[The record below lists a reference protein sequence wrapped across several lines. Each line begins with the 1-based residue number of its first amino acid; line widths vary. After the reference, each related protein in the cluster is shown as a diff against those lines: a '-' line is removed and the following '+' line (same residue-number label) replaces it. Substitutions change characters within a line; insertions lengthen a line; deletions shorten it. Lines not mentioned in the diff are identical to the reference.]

1 MVLLVAFLLPRKEHL
16 IQLALQCHES
26 RLALHPLPPLPMPTG
41 PFTKPQSELL
51 QMKAFSSPWFSL
63 MKCCA
68 ASLLS
73 CQALLGGV
81 QTCCLK
87 PNIPLGSGLPW
98 ALAICR
104 SYLTWVLSNQF
115 WLLAY
120 IFHSYFFIHET
131 NPTCFIFRGKVR
143 WAILQHDIHW
153 SFQVQMMSWRKW
165 SKIKIQVNSRLS

>member
-1 MVLLVAFLLPRKEHL
+1 MPRIKVS
-16 IQLALQCHES
+16 ITPTATLAHANWAIHQTPEWAAANES
-26 RLALHPLPPLPMPTG
+26 FFLPMILTDEMLCC
-41 PFTKPQSELL
+41 FTVVLPGIACE
-51 QMKAFSSPWFSL
+51 
-63 MKCCA
+63 
-68 ASLLS
+68 
-73 CQALLGGV
+73 V